1 MRNTI
6 YRYFFKEFISLFTLI
21 LISIS
26 IIVWIVQA
34 VNYLDFVTEDGH
46 AFGVY
51 FTYSILNIPKVL
63 NRLIPLVFLIS
74 LLITVLQFEKNNELL
89 VFWTSGLNK
98 IRLVNFV
105 IIISILITLFQL
117 FLSLAVSHSSLNI
130 ARSILK
136 SSSISLFPSL
146 IKEKKF
152 NDTVK
157 DLTVFVEKKKPN
169 GEMINIF
176 LRDDTSNTENS
187 ERSKTI
193 IAKRGYIITKYVM
206 PFVKIG
212 VPSEQNFLI
221 LFDGV
226 IQTEKTNGKI
236 NFLNFG
242 KTEIDLSSF
251 STKTTTYPKIQENN
265 TRSLLNCIK
274 PFLDEDKTTLKEFQ
288 CRARM
293 DDITAEINRR
303 FGMPLYIPLIAMIIC
318 YVLSSRKESKY
329 YFFQKYIV
337 FILAFSILVFAEIM
351 VRYSG
356 QSVLYSIIYYSLPP
370 LLILLNYLNL
380 IRIFRFENLS

>member
-21 LISIS
+21 LISTCV
-26 IIVWIVQA
+26 IVWIVQA

-46 AFGVY
+46 AFSVY

-63 NRLIPLVFLIS
+63 SRLIPLVFLIS
-74 LLITVLQFEKNNELL
+74 LLATILQFEKNHELL

-105 IIISILITLFQL
+105 FIIAILITLFQL
-117 FLSLAVSHSSLNI
+117 LLSLTISPSSLNF

-136 SSSISLFPSL
+136 SSSITLFPSL
-146 IKEKKF
+146 VKEKKF

-157 DLTVFVEKKKPN
+157 GLTVFVEEKKPN
-169 GEMINIF
+169 GEMLNVF
-176 LRDDTSNTENS
+176 LRDDTPGNAK
-187 ERSKTI
+187 SKTI
-193 IAKRGYIITKYVM
+193 IAKKGYIITKGVM

-212 VPSEQNFLI
+212 VLTEQNFLV

-226 IQTEKTNGKI
+226 IHTEKINNKI
-236 NFLNFG
+236 NFLNFY
-242 KTEIDLSSF
+242 KTEINLSYF
-251 STKTTTYPKIQENN
+251 DTKTTTYPKIQENN
-265 TRSLLNCIK
+265 TLSLLNCIK
-274 PFLDEDKTTLKEFQ
+274 PFLDEGKTTLSEQQ
-288 CRARM
+288 CRARI
-293 DDITAEINRR
+293 DDITAELNRR
-303 FGMPLYIPLIAMIIC
+303 FGMPLYIPIVSIIIC
-318 YVLSSRKESKY
+318 YLLSSRKESKY

-337 FILAFSILVFAEIM
+337 FITAFTILVFAEIM

-356 QSVLYSIIYYSLPP
+356 NSALSSIIYYSVPP

-380 IRIFRFENLS
+380 IRIFKFENLDK